1 MHDAAKEEAVFNV
14 DVSIA
19 IDIAEAKAVQNCDW
33 PCAHADDVADD
44 AADAGCGAIKWFD
57 IAWVVVR
64 FHLEDDALASVTKR
78 HDACTFECIG
88 ILCFLKLAESP
99 EGVSGVLIS
108 AVLAPFD
115 SEHIELKVGRDTP

>member
-1 MHDAAKEEAVFNV
+1 MEGDFATNGRDAKTVSVRRNTVHNAAKEEAVFNV

-19 IDIAEAKAVQNCDW
+19 IDIAEAKAVQNSDW

-64 FHLEDDALASVTKR
+64 FHLEDDALASVT
-78 HDACTFECIG
+78 
-88 ILCFLKLAESP
+88 
-99 EGVSGVLIS
+99 
-108 AVLAPFD
+108 
-115 SEHIELKVGRDTP
+115 